1 MNGVKKIYFLF
12 SFVMIIACYAL
23 NKSYSM
29 FVASE
34 EKDVVDSVV
43 PNLVSELSVSSITLS
58 GNEEYLIKE
67 TITNTSSVSINYA
80 LNANGSNYTIK
91 MTSDE
96 GNKVLGSLETNQSD
110 IVYLYVKNDS
120 TESNTITFELNKNY
134 TTLNNDLT
142 SNIDNT
148 NLYTP
153 VTGRTV
159 PYQNEPNTLK
169 YHILNNYINSDLYT
183 GTAPSQ
189 TNTTAVEAF
198 NGKTE
203 NTIKLPLSTGTVEI
217 PELTTFSNIETEE
230 KGLYKAPD
238 DYGDSYY
245 FRGAS
250 TKNYVSF
257 AGFTWRIVRIN
268 GDGSVRLVLDDVAK
282 DSSGNVITTAFNSS
296 YNDNAYIGYM
306 YGTPGSTTYDATH
319 ENINDS
325 TIKVAVDKWYE
336 DNLKTNYADYLAD
349 TLFCNDKTLASRSIG
364 SKNTGLG
371 YEKTKTYYA
380 SVGRL
385 QYSTGITEITTSTP
399 TFKCAEN
406 ATNDYSRF
414 TVNVVT
420 LSNGNKTNGTLTYPI
435 GLLTADEVAY
445 AGAYK
450 YRQLNKN
457 YYLHNSS
464 ITTDWWLL
472 SPHFYYYGS
481 YVNRWHVDYR
491 STPDN
496 LFVEAR
502 VDSNFCT
509 FRPSINIKSSVLING
524 GDGTSEN
531 PYTLKLQ

>member
-1 MNGVKKIYFLF
+1 MDKTKKIYFLF

-34 EKDVVDSVV
+34 EKNVVDSVV

-58 GNEEYLIKE
+58 GNEEYLIKQ

-91 MTSDE
+91 MTSDD

-142 SNIDNT
+142 SNIDST

-153 VTGRTV
+153 VTGTTI

-169 YHILNNYINSDLYT
+169 YHILNNYINSNLYT
-183 GTAPSQ
+183 ATAPSQ

-217 PELTTFSNIETEE
+217 PELTTINSVETEE

-268 GDGSVRLVLDDVAK
+268 GDGSVRLVF
-282 DSSGNVITTAFNSS
+282 SSVINGTTSYYASDGRNNGAVGYMRGSTGTASSLTYDLIHMNSS
-296 YNDNAYIGYM
+296 SSYIK
-306 YGTPGSTTYDATH
+306 TKIDT
-319 ENINDS
+319 
-325 TIKVAVDKWYE
+325 WYTK
-336 DNLKTNYADYLAD
+336 NLTDYSDYLAD
-349 TLFCNDKTLASRSIG
+349 VIFCSDKSLTSG
-364 SKNTGLG
+364 TGN
-371 YEKTKTYYA
+371 KTDNSYYSA
-380 SVGRL
+380 YGRL
-385 QYSTGITEITTSTP
+385 ISQSTSTP
-399 TFKCAEN
+399 SFECAKG
-406 ATNDYSRF
+406 ATNTYSRY
-414 TVNVVT
+414 TTKDNLNTTTSKGVEVN
-420 LSNGNKTNGTLTYPI
+420 KDLTYPI
-435 GLLTADEVAY
+435 ALLTADEIVF
-445 AGAYK
+445 AGAYGTTQNTSF
-450 YRQLNKN
+450 YLNN
-457 YYLHNSS
+457 GYYYFTMTPKKFYNDLAYVFVLDSS
-464 ITTDWWLL
+464 GAIKQGGDDVLYATTDNA
-472 SPHFYYYGS
+472 
-481 YVNRWHVDYR
+481 YVRPVINLRADIEVESGNGTND
-491 STPDN
+491 DN
-496 LFVEAR
+496 IYKV
-502 VDSNFCT
+502 
-509 FRPSINIKSSVLING
+509 
-524 GDGTSEN
+524 
-531 PYTLKLQ
+531 KLPTE

>member
-1 MNGVKKIYFLF
+1 MNRVKKIYFLF

-34 EKDVVDSVV
+34 EKNVVDSVV

-58 GNEEYLIKE
+58 GNEEYLIKQ

-142 SNIDNT
+142 SNIDST

-153 VTGRTV
+153 VTGTTI

-169 YHILNNYINSDLYT
+169 YHILNNYVNSDLYT

-198 NGKTE
+198 SGKTE

-268 GDGSVRLVLDDVAK
+268 GDGSVRIVLDDVAK
-282 DSSGNVITTAFNSS
+282 DSSGNVITTPFSVYS
-296 YNDNAYIGYM
+296 WDNAYLGYM
-306 YGTPGSTTYDATH
+306 YGTAVSTTYDATH
-319 ENINDS
+319 KNTYDS

-336 DNLKTNYADYLAD
+336 DNLKNNYANYLED
-349 TLFCNDKTLASRSIG
+349 SLFCNDKTIASSSIG
-364 SKNTGLG
+364 EYNSTLG
-371 YEKTKTYYA
+371 YSNSTTYYA
-380 SVGRL
+380 STERVR
-385 QYSTGITEITTSTP
+385 YSSGTTDITIAKP
-399 TFKCAEN
+399 TFECAEN

-414 TVNVVT
+414 TVNETT
-420 LSNGNKTNGTLTYPI
+420 LPNGNKTNGDLTYPI
-435 GLLTADEVAY
+435 GLLTVDEVAY
-445 AGAYK
+445 AGA
-450 YRQLNKN
+450 RTSTTNQS
-457 YYLHNSS
+457 YYLYNSS
-464 ITTDWWLL
+464 ITSTWWLL
-472 SPHFYYYGS
+472 SPYGFDGS
-481 YVNRWHVDYR
+481 YPYNAYAW
-491 STPDN
+491 
-496 LFVEAR
+496 FVVHEVGSFAR
-502 VDSNFCT
+502 YNISFAYA
-509 FRPSINIKSSVLING
+509 FRPSINLKINILTNG
-524 GDGTSEN
+524 GDGTSSN
-531 PYTLKLQ
+531 PYRVKLS